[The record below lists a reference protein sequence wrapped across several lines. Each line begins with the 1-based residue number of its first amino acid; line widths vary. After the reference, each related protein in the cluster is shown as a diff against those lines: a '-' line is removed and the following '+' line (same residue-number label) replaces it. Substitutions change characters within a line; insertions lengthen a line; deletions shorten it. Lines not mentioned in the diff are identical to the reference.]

1 LTATP
6 PYRKETFM
14 AVPAHRLL
22 LRIALPLLA
31 LATLSG
37 CATRYDSE
45 GRRIYFLQFGQPTYN
60 AIDYSNPR
68 LPQLPRTR
76 PTEILWEVPSPYQF
90 LDLSRYS
97 MVVPSEPLASM
108 IAAVGDNAGC
118 AASCESNAPGALV
131 VSRADARHGDQSS
144 NRN

>member
-45 GRRIYFLQFGQPTYN
+45 GRRIYFLQFGRAQRLAATGWREVYAYIMHEPTAPVY
-60 AIDYSNPR
+60 AQA
-68 LPQLPRTR
+68 LMK
-76 PTEILWEVPSPYQF
+76 F
-90 LDLSRYS
+90 
-97 MVVPSEPLASM
+97 AS
-108 IAAVGDNAGC
+108 
-118 AASCESNAPGALV
+118 
-131 VSRADARHGDQSS
+131 QS
-144 NRN
+144 